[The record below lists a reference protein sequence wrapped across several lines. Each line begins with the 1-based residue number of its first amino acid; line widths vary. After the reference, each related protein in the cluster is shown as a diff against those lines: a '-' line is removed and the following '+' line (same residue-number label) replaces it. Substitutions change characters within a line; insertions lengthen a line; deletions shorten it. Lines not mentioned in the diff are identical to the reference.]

1 MIEHWETLS
10 ARTIAECRIFSV
22 DMISKKR
29 PSGQP
34 GEFVLIRSQDWV
46 NILPLTDNGTV
57 ILIRQ
62 FRHGIDEVTLEIPGG
77 IVEPGEDPLEAAMR
91 ECREETGYSGTG
103 KAELIGVI
111 DPNPAIQDNSCY
123 AYLWRGCKPIAAQFL
138 DEHED
143 IEVVEVPLEEVQ
155 QLVRNGSIRHS
166 LVLTTLFFYF
176 MKNA

>member
-1 MIEHWETLS
+1 MIEHWEALS

-29 PSGQP
+29 PSGQA
-34 GEFVLIRSQDWV
+34 GEFALIRSQDWV

-62 FRHGIDEVTLEIPGG
+62 FRHGTNEVTLEIPGG

-91 ECREETGYSGTG
+91 ECREETGYSGAE
-103 KAELIGVI
+103 KAEFLGSI
-111 DPNPAIQDNSCY
+111 DPNPAIQDNRCY
-123 AYLWRGCKPIAAQFL
+123 TYLWRGCRPVEAQLL

-143 IEVVEVPLEEVQ
+143 IEVVEVPLDEVRH
-155 QLVRNGSIRHS
+155 LIRNGSIRHS

-176 MKNA
+176 MKIA